1 MKFVISSSDLLKGAL
16 AVAKAIPAKATAQIR
31 ECFLFELRDGKLD
44 ITASD
49 TELTLKTTLDVESSE
64 QNGCIAIPAKH
75 LIELLKELPDQ
86 PLTLSVKDASTFEC
100 RWSSGQS
107 SLPYF
112 PADDFPQTKGADE
125 SAISIDFPAQ
135 SLVEGIA
142 STGIKG

>member
-31 ECFLFELRDGKLD
+31 ECFLFELKDGKLD

-86 PLTLSVKDASTFEC
+86 PLERQHSQDGSREHCRLS
-100 RWSSGQS
+100 RLHQ
-107 SLPYF
+107 
-112 PADDFPQTKGADE
+112 PA
-125 SAISIDFPAQ
+125 
-135 SLVEGIA
+135 
-142 STGIKG
+142 